1 MRSSLLPRSCV
12 WVMNL
17 DRVNF
22 VFTALILGFT
32 TVKTKLTL
40 KRILGTVWHEGM
52 PMLLYAQALIWGEH
66 SPSPLDPLIPP
77 RPVCPHAVTHLI

>member
-1 MRSSLLPRSCV
+1 
-12 WVMNL
+12 
-17 DRVNF
+17 VNF

-66 SPSPLDPLIPP
+66 NPSLNLFHPCTTLSPLL
-77 RPVCPHAVTHLI
+77 THST